1 MSAVIAISGSPQKTW
16 NTATLLEHA
25 LKGAESV
32 GAKVKPLSNHL
43 DQAISFLI
51 MNVATKKVT
60 MKKISRAKMSG

>member
-32 GAKVKPLSNHL
+32 GAKV
-43 DQAISFLI
+43 
-51 MNVATKKVT
+51 
-60 MKKISRAKMSG
+60 